1 MEDKKKYKKTPF
13 IKALRAFMATGGN
26 VYGKFKT
33 ASGLYHFTYINGILE
48 TDCKDKEVIKA
59 LKERLN

>member
-1 MEDKKKYKKTPF
+1 
-13 IKALRAFMATGGN
+13 MATGGN